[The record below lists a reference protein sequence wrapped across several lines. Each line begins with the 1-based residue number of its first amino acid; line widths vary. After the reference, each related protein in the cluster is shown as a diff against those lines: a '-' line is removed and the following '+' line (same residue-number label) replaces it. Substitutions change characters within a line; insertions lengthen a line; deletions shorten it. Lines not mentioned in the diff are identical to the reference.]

1 MNEIPMND
9 VARELL
15 KDVADIDGKPEGVAF
30 NIREDSQCAGRN
42 STDNIQIV
50 SKEDG
55 SGIDIIVQP
64 GTKNDKVFIP
74 ALVTCSGVHDLVYND
89 FYIGEDADVTIV
101 AGCGVSTD
109 GCDGSE
115 HNGIHR
121 FFLKP
126 GSKVLY
132 IEKHIGVGEGTG
144 KRVINPETYIEQE
157 ADSYMEMNTTQ
168 IKGVDSTKR
177 KSAAKLG
184 EGAKLVIKEKLMTH
198 GDQYAETAFEVDMDG
213 AGSSCTLS
221 SRSVARDRSR
231 QLFLS
236 KINGNNQC
244 AGHSECDAIIMDEG
258 VVSAIPEI
266 TANDLEAELIH
277 EAAIGKIAGDQIIK
291 LRTLG
296 LTEHEAEQHII
307 EGFLK

>member
-1 MNEIPMND
+1 MDQIAKD
-9 VARELL
+9 LL
-15 KDVADIDGKPEGVAF
+15 KEVAGIEGEPDGAF
-30 NIREDSQCAGRN
+30 NIRENSGCAGRN
-42 STDNIQIV
+42 STEAIQII

-55 SGIDIIVQP
+55 SGIDIVVAP
-64 GTKNDKVFIP
+64 GTKNDKVYIP

-89 FYIGEDADVTIV
+89 FFIGENADVTIV

-132 IEKHIGVGEGTG
+132 LEKHIGFGEGTG
-144 KRVINPETYIEQE
+144 ERVINPETYMELE
-157 ADSYMEMNTTQ
+157 AGSTMTMETTQ

-177 KSAAKLG
+177 VSKAIIKEDAT
-184 EGAKLVIKEKLMTH
+184 LVIKEKLMTH
-198 GDQYAETAFEVDMDG
+198 GSQYAETAFEVALEGEG
-213 AGSSCTLS
+213 ASCTLS
-221 SRSVARDRSR
+221 SRSVARDTSK

-236 KINGNNQC
+236 KINGNNRC
-244 AGHSECDAIIMDEG
+244 AGHSECDAIIMDQG

-266 TANDLEAELIH
+266 TANHLEAALIH

-291 LRTLG
+291 LMTLG
-296 LTEHEAEQHII
+296 LTEAEAEAHII
-307 EGFLK
+307 DGFLK

>member
-1 MNEIPMND
+1 MDQIAKNLLQE
-9 VARELL
+9 VAGISE
-15 KDVADIDGKPEGVAF
+15 APENAAF
-30 NIREDSQCAGRN
+30 NIRENSGCAGRH
-42 STDNIQIV
+42 STGAIQII

-55 SGIDIIVQP
+55 SGIDIIVAP
-64 GTKNDKVFIP
+64 GTKNDKVYIP

-89 FYIGEDADVTIV
+89 FYIGENADVTII

-121 FFLKP
+121 FFLKS
-126 GSKVLY
+126 GAKVLY
-132 IEKHIGVGEGTG
+132 LEKHIGFGKGTG
-144 KRVINPETYIEQE
+144 KRTINPETY
-157 ADSYMEMNTTQ
+157 MELEENATMTMDTTQ

-177 KSAAKLG
+177 ISKAVLG
-184 EGAKLVIKEKLMTH
+184 ENASLIIKEKLMTH
-198 GDQYAETAFEVDMDG
+198 DDQYAETAFEVNLNG
-213 AGSSCTLS
+213 VGSNCTLS
-221 SRSVARDRSR
+221 SRSVATGRSK

-266 TANDLEAELIH
+266 TANHLDAALIH

-291 LRTLG
+291 LMTLG
-296 LTEHEAEQHII
+296 LTEKEAEEHII
-307 EGFLK
+307 DGFLK

>member
-1 MNEIPMND
+1 MDQIAKD
-9 VARELL
+9 LL
-15 KDVADIDGKPEGVAF
+15 KEVAGIEGEPDGAF
-30 NIREDSQCAGRN
+30 NIRENSGCAGRN
-42 STDNIQIV
+42 STEAIQII

-55 SGIDIIVQP
+55 SGIDIVVAP
-64 GTKNDKVFIP
+64 GTKNDKVYIP

-89 FYIGEDADVTIV
+89 FFIGENADVTIV

-132 IEKHIGVGEGTG
+132 LEKHIGFGEGSG
-144 KRVINPETYIEQE
+144 ERVINPETY
-157 ADSYMEMNTTQ
+157 MELESGSTMTMETTQ

-177 KSAAKLG
+177 VSKAIIKEDAT
-184 EGAKLVIKEKLMTH
+184 LVIKEKLMTH
-198 GDQYAETAFEVDMDG
+198 GSQYAETAFEVALEGEG
-213 AGSSCTLS
+213 ASCTLS
-221 SRSVARDRSR
+221 SRSVARDTSR

-236 KINGNNQC
+236 KINGNNRC
-244 AGHSECDAIIMDEG
+244 AGHSECDAIIMDQG

-266 TANDLEAELIH
+266 TANHLEAALIH

-291 LRTLG
+291 LMTLG
-296 LTEHEAEQHII
+296 LTEAEAEAHII
-307 EGFLK
+307 DGFLK

>member
-1 MNEIPMND
+1 
-9 VARELL
+9 
-15 KDVADIDGKPEGVAF
+15 
-30 NIREDSQCAGRN
+30 
-42 STDNIQIV
+42 
-50 SKEDG
+50 
-55 SGIDIIVQP
+55 
-64 GTKNDKVFIP
+64 
-74 ALVTCSGVHDLVYND
+74 
-89 FYIGEDADVTIV
+89 
-101 AGCGVSTD
+101 
-109 GCDGSE
+109 
-115 HNGIHR
+115 
-121 FFLKP
+121 
-126 GSKVLY
+126 
-132 IEKHIGVGEGTG
+132 
-144 KRVINPETYIEQE
+144 
-157 ADSYMEMNTTQ
+157 MEMNTTQ